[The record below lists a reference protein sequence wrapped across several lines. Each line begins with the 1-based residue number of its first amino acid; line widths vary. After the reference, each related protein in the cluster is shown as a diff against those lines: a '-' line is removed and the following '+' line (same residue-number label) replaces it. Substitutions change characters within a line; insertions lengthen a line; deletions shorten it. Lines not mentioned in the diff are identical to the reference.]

1 VEPSRVNV
9 LLIGESEQACRHLAK
24 RLEKRGCRC
33 WFASRL
39 EDVRL
44 LLDQRPFQLV
54 LSSRPVT
61 QKSGLMELFSRA
73 ACSVFYSYP
82 VEDSCLW
89 LQAARHGQAC
99 LGLPALRP
107 SEFARALDQTVGEV
121 SPSAVDG

>member
-1 VEPSRVNV
+1 MEESRVNV
-9 LLIGESEQACRHLAK
+9 LLIGESEQACRHLAR

-44 LLDQRPFQLV
+44 LLSQRSFQLI

-61 QKSGLMELFSRA
+61 QKSGLMELFSRS

-89 LQAARHGQAC
+89 LQAARDGQAC
-99 LGLPALRP
+99 FGLPALRP
-107 SEFARALDQTVGEV
+107 GEFARALDQIVGQFSPV
-121 SPSAVDG
+121 SVDG

>member
-1 VEPSRVNV
+1 VEESRVNV
-9 LLIGESEQACRHLAK
+9 LLISDSEQACRHLAR

-33 WFASRL
+33 WFASRI
-39 EDVRL
+39 EDVHL
-44 LLDQRPFQLV
+44 LLDQRRFHLV

-89 LQAARHGQAC
+89 LQAVRRGQAC
-99 LGLPALRP
+99 FDAPALRP
-107 SEFARALDQTVGEV
+107 SEFARALDQIVGQL
-121 SPSAVDG
+121 SPATVDG